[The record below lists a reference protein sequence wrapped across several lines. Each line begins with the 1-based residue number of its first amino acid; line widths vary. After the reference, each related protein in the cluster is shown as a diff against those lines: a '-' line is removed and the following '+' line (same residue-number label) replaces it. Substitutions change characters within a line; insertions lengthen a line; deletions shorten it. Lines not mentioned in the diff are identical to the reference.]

1 VCFKNLIV
9 GRNFF
14 YQYIQETDTEM
25 EDLNTQIALLQQ
37 KLATTES
44 ALAMCRDE
52 NQQLRQQ
59 RYDKNK
65 EVQEELAILNEQLD
79 QQTEWFKEINSL
91 VGADEDEPAVVSV
104 EDYVREHQKL
114 VNEVHEFVT
123 SVSPADPP

>member
-1 VCFKNLIV
+1 
-9 GRNFF
+9 
-14 YQYIQETDTEM
+14 M
-25 EDLNTQIALLQQ
+25 EELNTQIALLQQ

-52 NQQLRQQ
+52 NQKLRQQ

-65 EVQEELAILNEQLD
+65 EVQEELAVLNEQLD
-79 QQTEWFKEINSL
+79 QQTEWFVEINSL
-91 VGADEDEPAVVSV
+91 VGAEVDDPAVKSV

-114 VNEVHEFVT
+114 VNQVHEFIT